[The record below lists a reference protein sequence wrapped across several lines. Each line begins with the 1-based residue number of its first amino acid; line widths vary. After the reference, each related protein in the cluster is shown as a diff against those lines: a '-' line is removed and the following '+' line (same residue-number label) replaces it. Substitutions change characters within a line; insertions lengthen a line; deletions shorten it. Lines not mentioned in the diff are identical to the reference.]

1 MTLAFV
7 LVVAGGVQLH
17 AQPPARDTPQ
27 PRVGTGRIRGSV
39 VAADTAQPLRQAQV
53 RITSPEIRES
63 RVSTT
68 DGEGRFEFIGLPAGR
83 YNLNASKSSYVG
95 LAYGQRMPND
105 TTSAL
110 ELKDGQVAERITFR
124 LPRGGVIAG
133 RILDAYGEPM
143 ADVMVMPLRS
153 QYSQGQRRLLPAGRS
168 SSSND
173 IGEFRLYGLTP
184 GQYVVAAIYRN
195 LGGGLDVSTDRE
207 GYAPTFYPGTP
218 DMAAAQRL
226 SLEAGQNIGEL
237 TMVLTSARTARITG
251 TVYDSQGRLITRG
264 GGVTVTSKN
273 AAMAGQLFTV
283 ANGPIR
289 PDGTFVVNHVP
300 PGEYTL
306 RANSPSTVGGSNA
319 PPEYSVAD
327 VIVSGDDIANVT
339 LFPQRPV
346 TIKGSI
352 VIAQGARQDLRPE
365 QFRFTLVPTSP
376 TTMSMPGSSAVP
388 QPAREDLTFEVTGVH
403 GQMLLRTAGAPA
415 GWAIS
420 AVRYNAVDVTDMGLT
435 IDGSTA
441 GDLEVEVTSVLQDVS
456 GQVTDGKGQLVSSY
470 VVLIVTQDR
479 DRWATA
485 MTRSYAIGRPMRENR
500 FAVRNLAPGDY
511 YALAFG
517 NLDMSDARDPEF
529 LETLRSRASTFSLR
543 EGQTLSLDL
552 KLVEP

>member
-289 PDGTFVVNHVP
+289 PDGTFVVTHVP

-376 TTMSMPGSSAVP
+376 TTMSMPGSSASSA
-388 QPAREDLTFEVTGVH
+388 ARARGSD
-403 GQMLLRTAGAPA
+403 
-415 GWAIS
+415 
-420 AVRYNAVDVTDMGLT
+420 VRGH
-435 IDGSTA
+435 
-441 GDLEVEVTSVLQDVS
+441 
-456 GQVTDGKGQLVSSY
+456 
-470 VVLIVTQDR
+470 
-479 DRWATA
+479 
-485 MTRSYAIGRPMRENR
+485 GRPR
-500 FAVRNLAPGDY
+500 
-511 YALAFG
+511 
-517 NLDMSDARDPEF
+517 SDAAPNR
-529 LETLRSRASTFSLR
+529 RGAGRMGHQRGSLQR
-543 EGQTLSLDL
+543 CGRHRHGADDRRLYGG
-552 KLVEP
+552 